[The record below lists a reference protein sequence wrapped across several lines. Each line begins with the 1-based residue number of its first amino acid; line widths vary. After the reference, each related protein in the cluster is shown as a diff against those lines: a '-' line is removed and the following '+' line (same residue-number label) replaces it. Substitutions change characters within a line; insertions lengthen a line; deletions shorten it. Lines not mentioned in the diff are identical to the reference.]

1 MTSLQRDLPRE
12 ADRAPAW
19 TTQRERGSPT
29 MLRLMTWISLRFG
42 RRAGRCVLPFIVLY
56 FLLFANSAR
65 RASTRYLRKALGR
78 RPGFR
83 DYYRHVHTFASTI
96 HDRLYLINDR
106 FDLFDIEIRG
116 SKVITDLLAQ
126 GRGAFLIGAHFGSF
140 EVLRAL
146 ARENLG
152 LNVTMV
158 MYEDNAR
165 KLNSALAAVNPAAR
179 LEIIPLGRADSML
192 RIRQRLQEGAIV
204 GMLGDRTVGS
214 DATMQV
220 SFLGDSI
227 ALPDGPFRIAAML
240 QRPVIFMAGMY
251 RGGNRYRIHFELV
264 TDFSGTSAAERN
276 PAIRKG
282 IEKFAATLERHCL
295 EEPYNWFNFH
305 DVWQPPSATGRDKPL
320 P

>member
-1 MTSLQRDLPRE
+1 MTLSQRDMQNGTDPI
-12 ADRAPAW
+12 PAW

-29 MLRLMTWISLRFG
+29 MLRLMTWISLRLG
-42 RRAGRCVLPFIVLY
+42 RRAGRCILPFIVLY
-56 FLLFANSAR
+56 FLLFATSAR
-65 RASTRYLRKALGR
+65 RASTRYLRQALGR

-106 FDLFDIEIRG
+106 FDLFDIEVHG
-116 SKVITDLLAQ
+116 GEVITDLLAQ

-165 KLNSALAAVNPAAR
+165 KVNSALAAVNPMAR

-192 RIRQRLQEGAIV
+192 RIRQKLQEGAIV
-204 GMLGDRTVGS
+204 GMLGDRTFARDDTVR
-214 DATMQV
+214 V
-220 SFLGDSI
+220 PFLGKLI
-227 ALPDGPFRIAAML
+227 TLPDGPFRIAAML

-251 RGGNRYRIHFELV
+251 LGGNRYRIHFELI
-264 TDFSGTSAAERN
+264 TDFSTLQAGERN
-276 PAIRKG
+276 SALRQG
-282 IEKFAATLERHCL
+282 IEKYAAILERHCR

-305 DVWQPPSATGRDKPL
+305 DVWQSPAAAGKPL